1 MSVGGSAEVFIPLQL
16 KRLDFHVVTERPT
29 EQKRPNFPVPL
40 FMLVFRCCLVRA
52 VPFKRAR
59 ELYCPPRFQGY
70 CAVSYLLGYI
80 SASALKMHVELF
92 S

>member
-40 FMLVFRCCLVRA
+40 FMLVFRSCLVRA

-59 ELYCPPRFQGY
+59 ELYCPPPFPGVLRRFIPVGLHI
-70 CAVSYLLGYI
+70 CKRSENAR
-80 SASALKMHVELF
+80 
-92 S
+92 

>member
-59 ELYCPPRFQGY
+59 ELYCPPP
-70 CAVSYLLGYI
+70 VSRGTAPFHTCWATYLQ
-80 SASALKMHVELF
+80 AL
-92 S
+92 